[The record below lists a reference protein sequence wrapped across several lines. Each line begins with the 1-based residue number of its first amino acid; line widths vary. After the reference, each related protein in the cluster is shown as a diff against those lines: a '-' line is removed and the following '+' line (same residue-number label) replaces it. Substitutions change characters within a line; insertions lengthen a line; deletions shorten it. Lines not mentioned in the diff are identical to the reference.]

1 MELKYI
7 EAAVLLLVLTFGGVM
22 AACISTRVRD
32 TFFFLLVTMSC
43 ITERVDVNFVSRE
56 WYRGTTCGYEVSLV
70 DVFAISLLISAFL
83 FPRKGEK
90 RFFWPASLGWML
102 IFFFFTAFCVAMS
115 EPKLF
120 GMFALSKLIR
130 GMLVFIAAALY
141 VRSDREL
148 KILVFAL
155 ATIVCFEGLKGIEDR
170 YRWGIQRVFGDLNAP
185 NSLSMYMCMIA
196 PVFVAAI
203 NSHFPRWL
211 KLYCGAAIGLAGLA
225 VLMTV
230 SRLGVVTFGCVLL
243 GTLAVTMSWKIT
255 PRKIFITCFVCLAA
269 GGALAKS
276 WDSLSSRFGEASLEQ
291 EYENKHSQGRGYY
304 LRMAAALVEDH
315 PFGVGPN
322 NWSYWVSNKYGPKMG
337 FRFAPY
343 PGTDRRPKFVVG
355 ANANVDDPQAAPA
368 HSLGALTVGEM
379 GYGGLL
385 LLLILWFRW
394 FQMGFVFLL
403 QRTTEPM
410 RRIGVGI
417 FFGTIGIFLQSLTEW
432 VYHQTAIFF
441 TFNILLG
448 TLASLYHVR
457 RKAVREERAVRR
469 QAEEEAMEMV
479 PEPVPSY

>member
-1 MELKYI
+1 
-7 EAAVLLLVLTFGGVM
+7 
-22 AACISTRVRD
+22 
-32 TFFFLLVTMSC
+32 
-43 ITERVDVNFVSRE
+43 
-56 WYRGTTCGYEVSLV
+56 
-70 DVFAISLLISAFL
+70 
-83 FPRKGEK
+83 
-90 RFFWPASLGWML
+90 
-102 IFFFFTAFCVAMS
+102 
-115 EPKLF
+115 
-120 GMFALSKLIR
+120 
-130 GMLVFIAAALY
+130 
-141 VRSDREL
+141 
-148 KILVFAL
+148 
-155 ATIVCFEGLKGIEDR
+155 
-170 YRWGIQRVFGDLNAP
+170 
-185 NSLSMYMCMIA
+185 
-196 PVFVAAI
+196 
-203 NSHFPRWL
+203 
-211 KLYCGAAIGLAGLA
+211 
-225 VLMTV
+225 
-230 SRLGVVTFGCVLL
+230 
-243 GTLAVTMSWKIT
+243 
-255 PRKIFITCFVCLAA
+255 VCLAA